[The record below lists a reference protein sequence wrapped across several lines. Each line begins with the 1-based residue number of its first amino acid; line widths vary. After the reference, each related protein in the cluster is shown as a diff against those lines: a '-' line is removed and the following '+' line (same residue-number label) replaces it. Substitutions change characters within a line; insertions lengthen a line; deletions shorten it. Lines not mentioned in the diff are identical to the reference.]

1 MASATLTLIGMY
13 NWDNTLF
20 NSLVLPDGIDKDL
33 FVNTLLLK
41 AGEFEVLYADPDFM
55 KQAIAVWGS
64 KWYRTFDRWLEGT
77 QATWNPIHNYDRFED
92 LTVQEYKSYSESDT
106 PNMTETRTANLTD
119 QRTAN
124 LTDTL
129 THNTT
134 GTTTQTVSGT
144 TEHDISAYDQT
155 GYTPSSKDT
164 VNNGTNQNTMTGT
177 DTTTTTGTDTNTT
190 TGTDTH
196 TTTGKRSDV
205 SGSSNF
211 TDTHTGHTY
220 GNIGVTQAGD
230 MLRNWYDISQWN
242 LYDHM
247 SDTFTNELLI
257 PVY

>member
-13 NWDNTLF
+13 NWDDTLF

-33 FVNTLLLK
+33 FIDTLLLK
-41 AGEFEVLYADPDFM
+41 AGEFEVLYPDPDFM

-64 KWYRTFDRWLEGT
+64 KWYRTFSRWLEGT
-77 QATWNPIHNYDRFED
+77 QATWNPIHNYDRFETIKD
-92 LTVQEYKSYSESDT
+92 EKRKTFDHSDEVDYTES
-106 PNMTETRTANLTD
+106 RTANLQDKT
-119 QRTAN
+119 
-124 LTDTL
+124 

-134 GTTTQTVSGT
+134 TTTEQTVSGT

-164 VNNGTNQNTMTGT
+164 VNNGTNKNSVTGDET
-177 DTTTTTGTDTNTT
+177 LNTTGTDKHNTK
-190 TGTDTH
+190 
-196 TTTGKRSDV
+196 GKVADLSGHENNSDRH
-205 SGSSNF
+205 
-211 TDTHTGHTY
+211 DAHIY

-242 LYDHM
+242 LFDHM
-247 SDTFTNELLI
+247 SDCFTNELLI

>member
-33 FVNTLLLK
+33 FVDTLLLK

-55 KQAIAVWGS
+55 KHAIAVWGS

-92 LTVQEYKSYSESDT
+92 LTVQEYKSYSETDSPDLTVERT
-106 PNMTETRTANLTD
+106 PDLTE
-119 QRTAN
+119 
-124 LTDTL
+124 TL
-129 THNTT
+129 THDTT
-134 GTTTQTVSGT
+134 ATTSQTVSGT

-164 VNNGTNQNTMTGT
+164 VNNGTNENTMTGDDTTTTTGT
-177 DTTTTTGTDTNTT
+177 DTTTTTG
-190 TGTDTH
+190 
-196 TTTGKRSDV
+196 KRSDIT
-205 SGSSNF
+205 GSSNF

>member
-41 AGEFEVLYADPDFM
+41 AGEFEVLYPDPDFM

-77 QATWNPIHNYDRFED
+77 QQTWNPIHNYDRFED
-92 LTVQEYKSYSESDT
+92 LRDEERKKNSQTDNVKYDED
-106 PNMTETRTANLTD
+106 RTYDLTD
-119 QRTAN
+119 ERTPD
-124 LTDTL
+124 LTETL
-129 THNTT
+129 THDTT
-134 GTTTQTVSGT
+134 ATTSQTVSGT

-164 VNNGTNQNTMTGT
+164 VNNGTNENTMTGD
-177 DTTTTTGTDTNTT
+177 DTTTTTGTDTSTK
-190 TGTDTH
+190 TGTDKLH
-196 TTTGKRSDV
+196 VEGKRQDI
-205 SGSSNF
+205 SGSEQN
-211 TDTHTGHTY
+211 TLMHTGHIY

-257 PVY
+257 PIY